1 MGAYPDVKD
10 FIDSKATDFPTLKT
24 TYTRGA
30 PPTIK
35 LKDKNGKDLD
45 SIRIDSWNK
54 DTIVDFFKE
63 RLA

>member
-1 MGAYPDVKD
+1 MM
-10 FIDSKATDFPTLKT
+10 
-24 TYTRGA
+24 TRGM

-35 LKDKNGKDLD
+35 LQDKDGNDFD
-45 SIRIDSWNK
+45 TIRIDSWNK